1 MSTEI
6 QSEPAPAPATGMPD
20 LPGIRDVVAYL
31 PGFLWRVVVPVLVIL
46 LLTNLPLSERWPRN
60 DVQALDVLFMAV
72 MAVVFLVYLR
82 WQVHSIHRS
91 ATPQARWIE
100 SLIVLGFLFVSVFAR
115 SYRILWV
122 VDHNAFSE
130 TLSTLTSYYYTVTV
144 FSTVGFGD
152 ITPKTDLARIF
163 TMVQMVGNLVLI
175 GLVVK
180 VLSSAGSRARAR
192 AAQEG

>member
-1 MSTEI
+1 MSTDTET
-6 QSEPAPAPATGMPD
+6 EPATGMPD

-31 PGFLWRVVVPVLVIL
+31 PGFLWRVVVPVVVIL
-46 LLTNLPLSERWPRN
+46 VLTNLPLSERWTS
-60 DVQALDVLFMAV
+60 QAIEVLDVAFMV
-72 MAVVFLVYLR
+72 FMGVVFLLYLR

-115 SYRILWV
+115 SYRILDV
-122 VDHNAFSE
+122 ANEHAFSE
-130 TLSTLTSYYYTVTV
+130 HLGALGSYYYAVTV

-152 ITPKTDLARIF
+152 ITPKLDLARVF
-163 TMVQMVGNLVLI
+163 TMVQMIGNLALI

-180 VLSSAGSRARAR
+180 VLASAGARAR
-192 AAQEG
+192 SRAS

>member
-46 LLTNLPLSERWPRN
+46 LLTNLPLSERWPRS
-60 DVQALDVLFMAV
+60 DVQALDVVFMIV
-72 MAVVFLVYLR
+72 MGVVFLVYLR

-122 VDHNAFSE
+122 VDPTAFSE
-130 TLSTLTSYYYTVTV
+130 SLTTLKSYYFTVTV

-152 ITPKTDLARIF
+152 IVPKTDLARIF
-163 TMVQMVGNLVLI
+163 TMVQMVGNLALI

-180 VLSSAGSRARAR
+180 VLSSASSRARAR
-192 AAQEG
+192 ARD